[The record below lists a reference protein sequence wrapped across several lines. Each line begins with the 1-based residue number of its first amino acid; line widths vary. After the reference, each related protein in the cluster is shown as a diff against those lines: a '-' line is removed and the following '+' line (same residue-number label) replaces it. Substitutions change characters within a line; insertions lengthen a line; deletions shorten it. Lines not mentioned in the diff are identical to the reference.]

1 MRKNK
6 TLTTSISPVLI
17 AKVDMYS
24 KRYNMTKN
32 KVIELAL
39 TRLFE
44 TATKAELTLSFK
56 AAKHDKKMRSFSRHA
71 AGDLQAG
78 LRRKK

>member
-1 MRKNK
+1 MSKNK
-6 TLTTSISPVLI
+6 IFTSSINPVLL
-17 AKVDMYS
+17 AKMELYA

-44 TATKAELTLSFK
+44 TASKAELTLSFK
-56 AAKHDKKMRSFSRHA
+56 AAKRDKKMRSFSKYA
-71 AGDLQAG
+71 SGDMQTG

>member
-1 MRKNK
+1 MSKNK
-6 TLTTSISPVLI
+6 IFTSSINPVLL
-17 AKVDMYS
+17 AKMELYA

-44 TATKAELTLSFK
+44 TASKAELTLII
-56 AAKHDKKMRSFSRHA
+56 
-71 AGDLQAG
+71 
-78 LRRKK
+78 